1 MKQVQ
6 REPIDA
12 EAVPAAEALLNAAGG
27 TRTEQAIAQAFEEAG
42 YQLDTQTIQQI
53 QAVFRA
59 AAELPTEYFEAKP
72 ERAVGFDE
80 VLAAVV
86 PNDSSRALL
95 VGLEQAG
102 VQTLKY
108 RAGDDADR
116 LEKVNSVESARFSMK
131 SGQGSDQ
138 ILQKMLESIDEII
151 VLEDAG
157 EITPDQARERA
168 EIATHTAMESLSK
181 LHGRIQPGERPA
193 RDLVVPRKSADNKKV
208 SQTVRT
214 VLEAEATPDELVP
227 DIEQLVAE
235 GAFSYEAYGDEQAI
249 QDAENKILE
258 VGYETALTDWTRDV
272 RSGNA
277 SKFNTALGWRLYD
290 EAANRQDMK
299 TAMTVLTNLIEHQRN
314 AAQAV
319 QATRILKQMHLL
331 HSYMACSAAF
341 RIFKM
346 RSTADMA
353 PRRDQS

>member
-1 MKQVQ
+1 MSLQAAVAPSYESLQQLWQDSGRLGRMEGPEFQEDLRVINRQIEDILKQVQ

-181 LHGRIQPGERPA
+181 LYGRIQPGERPA
-193 RDLVVPRKSADNKKV
+193 AR
-208 SQTVRT
+208 
-214 VLEAEATPDELVP
+214 
-227 DIEQLVAE
+227 
-235 GAFSYEAYGDEQAI
+235 FSGTTQEC
-249 QDAENKILE
+249 
-258 VGYETALTDWTRDV
+258 R
-272 RSGNA
+272 
-277 SKFNTALGWRLYD
+277 
-290 EAANRQDMK
+290 
-299 TAMTVLTNLIEHQRN
+299 
-314 AAQAV
+314 
-319 QATRILKQMHLL
+319 
-331 HSYMACSAAF
+331 
-341 RIFKM
+341 
-346 RSTADMA
+346 
-353 PRRDQS
+353 